1 MKKTIFLLILLAAG
15 SVSSLRGQSLEMFK
29 EQLQQPD
36 ARFQSRVIVREHDAA
51 AAIVRALQARPSGEK
66 IRGYRVRIFFD
77 NSQNAR
83 SLAQSTLS
91 RFREI
96 YPDIPAYINYESPYF
111 KVAVGNCITSEE
123 AIILW
128 GRIKDAFDRAFV
140 IREDIP
146 LSALGTVVV
155 ADTPT
160 SD

>member
-1 MKKTIFLLILLAAG
+1 MKKIIFLLILLAAG
-15 SVSSLRGQSLEMFK
+15 SISLRGQSLEMFK

-51 AAIVRALQARPSGEK
+51 ATIVRTLQVRPSGEK
-66 IRGYRVRIFFD
+66 IRGYRIRIFFD

-83 SLAQSTLS
+83 SLAESTRS

-146 LSALGTVVV
+146 LSALGTTVA
-155 ADTPT
+155 ADTST